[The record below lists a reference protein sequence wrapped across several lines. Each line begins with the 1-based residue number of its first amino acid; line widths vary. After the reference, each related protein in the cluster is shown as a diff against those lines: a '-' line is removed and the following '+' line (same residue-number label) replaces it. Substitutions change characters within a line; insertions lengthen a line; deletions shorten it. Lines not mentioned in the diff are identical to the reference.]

1 MYVSRLVINIIC
13 FQGAVLVVWRIV
25 IFFRRTFSLNEFP
38 RPEFHRHARPKG
50 KSLSQVQKRL
60 RDFPLSHA
68 RAAKHRLDIS
78 YHYARHTP
86 RRPCLSLASTP
97 QGNAPAPSAPLPP
110 PHPDASPHRATGVG
124 TSSRGDGSPPMLLL
138 PRPATPKS
146 PALSTRSAN

>member
-13 FQGAVLVVWRIV
+13 FQGVLVVWRIV
-25 IFFRRTFSLNEFP
+25 VFRRTFSLNEFP
-38 RPEFHRHARPKG
+38 RLQFHRHARPKG

-110 PHPDASPHRATGVG
+110 PHRDASPHRATGVG
-124 TSSRGDGSPPMLLL
+124 TFSRGDGSPPMLR
-138 PRPATPKS
+138 PHPATPKS